1 MKNIWSKL
9 RGKGREALEYTENP
23 ETNSNHPKLETSLE
37 ENLKNIQE
45 ALGHSVDLIVRIF
58 KIRSVPDQNVAVIFI
73 DGLVDKEHVG
83 NFIIERMMN
92 DDSLPKNNGLSSASA
107 LFTRI
112 KEQIISVAEV
122 EETKEWKK
130 TIQALVSGK
139 TILFLDGW
147 DQVMICP
154 LKGGASR
161 AISEPSSEQTIRGP
175 QESFVESLH
184 TNVALI
190 RRRIKSANLW
200 VESVKIGDITETEV
214 AIMHLKGIA
223 NEKILSELK
232 ERLQKVEVDE
242 LIGTNTIEE
251 WIRDGPKSVWPTIY
265 NTQRPDVVMGELMEG
280 RIAVL
285 VDGTPNT
292 LILPATFIEF
302 FQTAEDYYMHWSI
315 ASLLRIL
322 RLVGIAS
329 TLLFPSLY
337 IAFLSFHPDLIPT
350 PLLISL
356 TAQRQ
361 EVPFPLF
368 IEVLLLE
375 LTFEFL
381 REAGLRMPK
390 QVGQAVSIVG
400 ALVLGEAAVSA
411 GIVASASVIVVA
423 ATAIASFTISNHSM
437 IDAVRILRFGMI
449 ILASSLG
456 LYGIGLGLI
465 VLIAHMNSL
474 RSFGV
479 PYLAPFAPLILTD
492 LKDTFIRVPK
502 PLMSTRPRLISQKKV
517 SKAGSTDMLG
527 PPSGN
532 SRIKKNDSARDPNE
546 K

>member
-1 MKNIWSKL
+1 MKKAWNKL
-9 RGKGREALEYTENP
+9 GKKEKKHLAYTEDM
-23 ETNSNHPKLETSLE
+23 ELKSDYKKLETNLE
-37 ENLKNIQE
+37 ENLKNIQDT
-45 ALGHSVDLIVRIF
+45 LGHSADLVVRIF
-58 KIRSVPDQNVAVIFI
+58 KIGSMSGRNAAAIFI
-73 DGLVDKEHVG
+73 NGLVDKEHVG
-83 NFIIERMMN
+83 NFIIDKIMN
-92 DDSLPKNNGLSSASA
+92 DNSKLKSSTAGT
-107 LFTRI
+107 LFTGI
-112 KEQIISVAEV
+112 KEQIITVAEV
-122 EETKEWKK
+122 EETQEWKK
-130 TIQALVSGK
+130 TIQAVVSGK
-139 TILFLDGW
+139 TILLLDGW
-147 DQVMICP
+147 DQAMICP
-154 LKGGASR
+154 LIGGASR

-175 QESFVESLH
+175 QESFVESLQ
-184 TNVALI
+184 TNVSLV

-200 VESVKIGDITETEV
+200 VESVTIGDITETEV
-214 AIMHLKGIA
+214 AVMHLEGIA
-223 NEKILSELK
+223 NEKVLIELK

-251 WIRDGPKSVWPTIY
+251 WIRDGPRSVWPTIY

-315 ASLLRIL
+315 ASFLRIL

-400 ALVLGEAAVSA
+400 ALILGEAAVSA
-411 GIVASASVIVVA
+411 GIVASASVIIVA

-437 IDAVRILRFGMI
+437 IDAVRILRFIII

-456 LYGIGLGLI
+456 LYGIGLGFI

-479 PYLAPFAPLILTD
+479 PYLSPFAPLIFRD
-492 LKDTFIRVPK
+492 LKDTFIRVSK
-502 PLMSTRPRLISQKKV
+502 PSMSTRPRLISQKKV
-517 SKAGSTDMLG
+517 SKAGNTDKLG
-527 PPSGN
+527 PPSG
-532 SRIKKNDSARDPNE
+532 RKGGMKENDFQRDPNE
-546 K
+546 N